1 MDEKCRTCRS
11 EPETVFYLLAGC
23 NVFAKKT
30 EYFVR
35 HNALWKYIH
44 FKILEAFSIPRGEN
58 WFVQSL
64 RDVVLG
70 NGVEVV
76 CDQIIATDRPEGAHR
91 PDIIVRDLNRK
102 EVGGFGIL
110 HTNVEKKENEKISKY
125 SGLKTELQRM
135 MGTKFTVLFSAYCY
149 WGP

>member
-1 MDEKCRTCRS
+1 MKS
-11 EPETVFYLLAGC
+11 VVLAGVSLRQFYIC
-23 NVFAKKT
+23 WLDVMFSPKKT
-30 EYFVR
+30 DYFVR
-35 HNALWKYIH
+35 HNAVWKYIH

-70 NGVEVV
+70 NGVEVI

-110 HTNVEKKENEKISKY
+110 
-125 SGLKTELQRM
+125 
-135 MGTKFTVLFSAYCY
+135 
-149 WGP
+149 